1 MSDTAHSRHY
11 ESTQADAAANYPARW
26 EADVILADGGTAR
39 LRPVVPGDG
48 DRLRAFWG
56 RLSTRTIYFRYFSA
70 RGPLT
75 DTDIRRMTVLD
86 QRVRGALV
94 TLIGDEIVAIAH
106 WEGTQVVASDAE
118 RDHVD
123 PDGPP
128 SELARPAPAAEV
140 AFLVED
146 AHQGRGLGS
155 VLLEHLAAA
164 AAERGIRRF
173 DADVLGENRQMIGVF
188 LDAGYTVSRTW
199 DSGAVRMSFE
209 IAPTQTSVDVMR
221 AREHHAEAASIV
233 RLMHPRS
240 VAVIG
245 ASRDRNT
252 VGQMVFR
259 HLLAGGFA
267 GPVYPVNPAA
277 ADVPGAVAS
286 VRAVASVTDIDGPVD
301 LAVVCVPP
309 RTVPEVIDQC
319 GRKGV
324 RGLVMLTD
332 LGDYQAEI
340 EVTAAARAFGMRVVG
355 PASLGIQ
362 NLATGLNASLA
373 GRMPA
378 PGRVGCYSQSGPLGA
393 ALLEAAAARGVGLS
407 SFVSAGDRVDV
418 SGNDLLQF
426 WEEDPATDVV
436 FMHVETFGNPRK
448 FARLARRVGRRTPVV
463 VVTSGRSTLDDAL
476 LRQTGVIR
484 VDRISQGF
492 DVAQL
497 LTSQPLPAGRRVA
510 VVGDSRALVWLTCQ
524 AAEASGLAV
533 ERILLP
539 GGTPP
544 EAFTEVLI
552 DAAGRADALIA
563 TVVRLPPAQPGPV
576 ARAVAAAARLVDVPV
591 LATVLGTEVPPDLAG
606 VPGYP
611 SPEGAVAALV
621 RAVSY
626 AEWRAEPTGSVPEL
640 TRRAKEARTLL
651 AGCSGPIDE
660 ARAADLLDCYGID
673 VQPFITVTSGDEAVL
688 AAERLGWPVA
698 LKARAR
704 PYRHRPELGGQRLD
718 LFGPAALRAAWSAML
733 TQLDAGQLATSGS
746 FVVQRMAP
754 AGVAV
759 VIGSL
764 EHPRYGPLV
773 SFGLAGPATD
783 LLGDRAHH
791 VLPLTDSDAARLV
804 RSVRAAPLLFG
815 YRGAET
821 VDVAALELLLMRVA
835 RLADDLPEVA
845 SLTLNPVIVSK
856 SSLTVLSAE
865 VVVGRGLPRADAG
878 PRKLWAPVPTHGP
891 DQIRGPVS
899 DHVSHVTGSSRDGG
913 DASGLGSAP
922 GAA

>member
-1 MSDTAHSRHY
+1 MQV
-11 ESTQADAAANYPARW
+11 EGDAAMVYPARW
-26 EADVILADGGTAR
+26 EADVVLADGGTSH
-39 LRPVVPGDG
+39 LRPVLPADG

-56 RLSTRTIYFRYFSA
+56 RLSTRSIYFRFFSA

-75 DTDIRRMTVLD
+75 DADVNRMTVVD
-86 QRVRGALV
+86 QWVRGALV
-94 TLIGDEIVAIAH
+94 ALIGDEIVAFAH
-106 WEGTQVVASDAE
+106 WEGVPGQQPAGEPGQAG
-118 RDHVD
+118 
-123 PDGPP
+123 PDSPP
-128 SELARPAPAAEV
+128 PGARFPAPAAEV

-188 LDAGYTVSRTW
+188 LDAGYTVSRAW
-199 DSGAVRMSFE
+199 DSGAVRLSFE
-209 IAPTQTSVDVMR
+209 IAPTKTSVDVMR

-233 RLMHPRS
+233 RLLHPRS
-240 VAVIG
+240 IAVIG
-245 ASRDRNT
+245 ASRDRDAVGHT
-252 VGQMVFR
+252 VLR

-277 ADVPGAVAS
+277 AEFPGAVAS
-286 VRAVASVTDIDGPVD
+286 VRAVASVTDIEGPVD

-309 RTVPEVIDQC
+309 PNVSEVIEQC

-324 RGLVMLTD
+324 RGLVVLTD
-332 LGDYQAEI
+332 LGDYQMEI
-340 EVTAAARAFGMRVVG
+340 EVTAAARASGMRVVG

-373 GRMPA
+373 PRMPA

-393 ALLEAAAARGVGLS
+393 ALLDAAAGRGVGLS
-407 SFVSAGDRVDV
+407 GFVSAGDRVDV
-418 SGNDLLQF
+418 SGNDLLQY

-492 DVAQL
+492 DVALL

-524 AAEASGLAV
+524 AAEASGLEV

-539 GGTPP
+539 GGTAP
-544 EAFTEVLI
+544 EVFTEALV

-563 TVVRLPPAQPGPV
+563 TVVRLSPSEPGPV
-576 ARAVAAAARLVDVPV
+576 AVAVAAAAQVVDVPV
-591 LATVLGTEVPPDLAG
+591 LATVLGIEVPPELAP

-626 AEWRAEPTGSVPEL
+626 ARWRAEPTGSVPDL
-640 TRRAKEARTLL
+640 ARRVEEARTLL
-651 AGCSGPIDE
+651 AGCGGPLDD
-660 ARAADLLDCYGID
+660 ARTAELLDCYGID
-673 VQPFITVTSGDEAVL
+673 VQPFITVGSADEAVL

-698 LKARAR
+698 LKARIR

-718 LFGPAALRAAWSAML
+718 LAGPMALRAAWSSMT
-733 TQLDAGQLATSGS
+733 TQLGVGRGDLGQDGADGS

-754 AGVAV
+754 AGIAV
-759 VIGSL
+759 VVGSL

-791 VLPLTDSDAARLV
+791 ILPLTDVDAAKLV

-815 YRGAET
+815 YRGAEK

-835 RLADDLPEVA
+835 RLADDLPDVA
-845 SLTLNPVIVSK
+845 SLTLHPVIVSR
-856 SSLTVLSAE
+856 SSVTVLSAE
-865 VVVGRGLPRADAG
+865 VAVGRGFPRADAG
-878 PRKLWAPVPTHGP
+878 PRKLWAPAPKYAAEPTRPSLGVE
-891 DQIRGPVS
+891 D
-899 DHVSHVTGSSRDGG
+899 VTSVGTAGG
-913 DASGLGSAP
+913 
-922 GAA
+922 GA

>member
-1 MSDTAHSRHY
+1 M
-11 ESTQADAAANYPARW
+11 
-26 EADVILADGGTAR
+26 
-39 LRPVVPGDG
+39 
-48 DRLRAFWG
+48 
-56 RLSTRTIYFRYFSA
+56 
-70 RGPLT
+70 
-75 DTDIRRMTVLD
+75 
-86 QRVRGALV
+86 
-94 TLIGDEIVAIAH
+94 
-106 WEGTQVVASDAE
+106 
-118 RDHVD
+118 
-123 PDGPP
+123 
-128 SELARPAPAAEV
+128 
-140 AFLVED
+140 
-146 AHQGRGLGS
+146 
-155 VLLEHLAAA
+155 
-164 AAERGIRRF
+164 
-173 DADVLGENRQMIGVF
+173 
-188 LDAGYTVSRTW
+188 
-199 DSGAVRMSFE
+199 
-209 IAPTQTSVDVMR
+209 
-221 AREHHAEAASIV
+221 
-233 RLMHPRS
+233 
-240 VAVIG
+240 
-245 ASRDRNT
+245 
-252 VGQMVFR
+252 
-259 HLLAGGFA
+259 
-267 GPVYPVNPAA
+267 
-277 ADVPGAVAS
+277 
-286 VRAVASVTDIDGPVD
+286 
-301 LAVVCVPP
+301 
-309 RTVPEVIDQC
+309 
-319 GRKGV
+319 
-324 RGLVMLTD
+324 
-332 LGDYQAEI
+332 
-340 EVTAAARAFGMRVVG
+340 
-355 PASLGIQ
+355 
-362 NLATGLNASLA
+362 
-373 GRMPA
+373 
-378 PGRVGCYSQSGPLGA
+378 
-393 ALLEAAAARGVGLS
+393 
-407 SFVSAGDRVDV
+407 
-418 SGNDLLQF
+418 
-426 WEEDPATDVV
+426 
-436 FMHVETFGNPRK
+436 
-448 FARLARRVGRRTPVV
+448 
-463 VVTSGRSTLDDAL
+463 
-476 LRQTGVIR
+476 
-484 VDRISQGF
+484 
-492 DVAQL
+492 L

-563 TVVRLPPAQPGPV
+563 TVVRLAPAQPGPV
-576 ARAVAAAARLVDVPV
+576 ARAVAAAARVVDVPV

-660 ARAADLLDCYGID
+660 TRAADLLDCYGID
-673 VQPFITVTSGDEAVL
+673 VQPFITVTSADEAVL

-718 LFGPAALRAAWSAML
+718 LSGPAALRAAWSAML
-733 TQLDAGQLATSGS
+733 TRLGDVQGDDVQGDAAQLATSGS
-746 FVVQRMAP
+746 FAVQRMAP

-865 VVVGRGLPRADAG
+865 VVVGRGLPRVDAG
-878 PRKLWAPVPTHGP
+878 PRKLWAPAPKHGP
-891 DQIRGPVS
+891 DQVHGHVS
-899 DHVSHVTGSSRDGG
+899 DQVLEVISSSLDVA
-913 DASGLGSAP
+913 DASGPGSAP
-922 GAA
+922 GAV